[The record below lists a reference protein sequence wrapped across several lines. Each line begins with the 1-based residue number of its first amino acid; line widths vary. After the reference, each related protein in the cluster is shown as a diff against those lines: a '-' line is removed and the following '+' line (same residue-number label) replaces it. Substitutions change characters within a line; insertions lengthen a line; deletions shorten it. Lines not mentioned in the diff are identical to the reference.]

1 LIATVITFV
10 TEKVVAVVITIVV
23 VVAAVPTLVVAI
35 NGNTITTS
43 TGVVISTTRITT
55 QDERTQVIVEVKTA
69 GDDAILKLKNLE
81 TSCAVQIEQ
90 LAGKSKVSPTTTRAA
105 LDNGKK
111 NLHTSVLPF
120 IHEIEA
126 DEDEIS
132 HLSVITVETEQAF
145 LIRINTVLVLAL
157 GDDGHAGALI
167 NVCQTIIIQV
177 TQIIV
182 VQTGGER
189 DNDIKAA
196 A

>member
-1 LIATVITFV
+1 MITTVIVFL
-10 TEKVVAVVITIVV
+10 TEKVVAVVITTVV
-23 VVAAVPTLVVAI
+23 VVAAVPTLIVAI
-35 NGNTITTS
+35 NGKTITTS
-43 TGVVISTTRITT
+43 TGVVVSTTRVTT
-55 QDERTQVIVEVKTA
+55 QDERTRVIVEVKSA
-69 GDDAILKLKNLE
+69 GDDAIVKLNNLE
-81 TSCAVQIEQ
+81 TSCDVQIEQ
-90 LAGKSKVSPTTTRAA
+90 LAGKSKVSPITTRAA

-111 NLHTSVLPF
+111 NFHTSVLPF

-157 GDDGHAGALI
+157 GDDGHSGALI
-167 NVCQTIIIQV
+167 TVCQTIIVQI

-189 DNDIKAA
+189 DNDIKQAA
-196 A
+196 

>member
-1 LIATVITFV
+1 MIATVITFL
-10 TEKVVAVVITIVV
+10 TEKVAAVVITTVV
-23 VVAAVPTLVVAI
+23 VVAAVPTLIVAI

-43 TGVVISTTRITT
+43 TGVVVSTARITT
-55 QDERTQVIVEVKTA
+55 QDERTRVIVEVKTA

-81 TSCAVQIEQ
+81 TTCNVQIEQ
-90 LAGKSKVSPTTTRAA
+90 LAGKSKVSATTTRSA
-105 LDNGKK
+105 LDNGK
-111 NLHTSVLPF
+111 NNFHTSVLPF

-157 GDDGHAGALI
+157 GEDGHAGALVT
-167 NVCQTIIIQV
+167 VCQTIIIQI

-182 VQTGGER
+182 VQSSPER
-189 DNDIKAA
+189 DSDMKKAA
-196 A
+196 

>member
-1 LIATVITFV
+1 MITTVITFL
-10 TEKVVAVVITIVV
+10 TEKVVAVVITTVV
-23 VVAAVPTLVVAI
+23 VVASVPTLIVAI

-43 TGVVISTTRITT
+43 TGVVVSTTRITT
-55 QDERTQVIVEVKTA
+55 QDERARVIVEVKTA

-81 TSCAVQIEQ
+81 TSCDVQIEQ
-90 LAGKSKVSPTTTRAA
+90 LAAKSKVSAPTTRAA

-157 GDDGHAGALI
+157 GDDGHSGALI
-167 NVCQTIIIQV
+167 TVCQTIIIQI

-189 DNDIKAA
+189 DNDIKQAA
-196 A
+196 